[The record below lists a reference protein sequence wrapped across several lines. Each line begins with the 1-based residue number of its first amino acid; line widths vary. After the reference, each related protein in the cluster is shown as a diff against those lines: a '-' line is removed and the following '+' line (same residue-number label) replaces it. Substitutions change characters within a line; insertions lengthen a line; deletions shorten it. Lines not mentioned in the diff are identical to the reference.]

1 MRTAE
6 SVTEG
11 HPDKICDQ
19 ISDAILDAYLQQ
31 DPMAR
36 VACEVAA
43 SGSEIW
49 IFGEASSDAEV
60 DHAGVARAML
70 LQIGH
75 KNLEA
80 LDIRVAIKQQSPD
93 IAMGVIRPDAIGA
106 GDQGIVYGYASD
118 ECPNLMPL
126 PITAAHS
133 LTRRLAEVRKA
144 DALSGLGP
152 DGKAQVTVGD
162 HGLISTVILSS
173 QHDAEYAIGTLRQDL
188 ERFVRTALD
197 GTLAP
202 NVAILINPTGRFV
215 QGGPEADAGLT
226 GRKIIVDTYGGEG
239 RHGGGAFSGKDATKV
254 DRSGAYTA
262 RHAAKA
268 IVRNGLAKR
277 AEVAVAYAIGVAEP
291 VMVTV
296 DTFGTGDEAAAT
308 ALVRGGWDFRPA
320 AMIERFGLRRP
331 IYRETAAYGHFGVAG
346 RPWEEE

>member
-19 ISDAILDAYLQQ
+19 ISDAVLDAYLMQ

-43 SGSEIW
+43 SGDEIW
-49 IFGEASSDAEV
+49 IFGEVASDAEV
-60 DHAGVARAML
+60 DHAAIAMATL
-70 LQIGH
+70 LEIGY
-75 KNLEA
+75 KNPWK
-80 LDIRVAIKQQSPD
+80 IKVRVSIKQQSPD

-118 ECPNLMPL
+118 ESPNLMPL

-133 LTRRLAEVRKA
+133 LTRRLAQVRKA
-144 DALSGLGP
+144 NAIRGLGA
-152 DGKAQVTVGD
+152 DGKAQVTVGEQ
-162 HGLISTVILSS
+162 GLISTVILSS
-173 QHDAEYAIGTLRQDL
+173 QHDADYQISALRQDL
-188 ERFVRTALD
+188 DRFVRTALE

-202 NVAILINPTGRFV
+202 NVWILINPTGRFV

-268 IVRNGLAKR
+268 IVREGLAKR
-277 AEVAVAYAIGVAEP
+277 AEVSVAYAIGIAEP
-291 VMVTV
+291 VMVSV
-296 DTFGTGDEAAAT
+296 DTFGTGDDKAAT
-308 ALVRGGWDFRPA
+308 DFVRKGWDFRPA
-320 AMIERFGLRRP
+320 AMIERYGLRRP

-346 RPWEEE
+346 RPWEEA